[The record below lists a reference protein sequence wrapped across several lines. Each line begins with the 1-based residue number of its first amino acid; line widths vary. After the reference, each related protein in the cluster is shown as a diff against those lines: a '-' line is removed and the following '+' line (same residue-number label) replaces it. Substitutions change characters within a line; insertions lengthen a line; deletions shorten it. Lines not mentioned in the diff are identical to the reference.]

1 MFGQILTTMEG
12 SSVIHV
18 WMFVKPTDAFVIL
31 SLLIADHY
39 DAD

>member
-1 MFGQILTTMEG
+1 MMEG

-18 WMFVKPTDAFVIL
+18 WMFAKPTDTFVIL
-31 SLLIADHY
+31 SLLIVDRY